1 MSRHLLRSAFF
12 GLAAMMIASSA
23 PVLASDFKWGAY
35 FVDTQDGTK
44 EPAYGIGGG
53 DSEQEAIDNAKKF
66 CEEAGGTAC
75 TQAMTYEQCG
85 ALATDG
91 KKITWGKAPTKEEAE
106 AGAKN
111 ACGSDACEVVT
122 SDCNAE

>member
-1 MSRHLLRSAFF
+1 MSRYPLRHVLF
-12 GLAAMMIASSA
+12 GLAVSLAATSTPS
-23 PVLASDFKWGAY
+23 LASEYKWGAY

-66 CEEAGGTAC
+66 CEEAGGAAC

-111 ACGSDACEVVT
+111 ACGSDTCEVVT